1 MRVCWRAVA
10 VAFICFST
18 GSGPLVADDET
29 ERHEPDV
36 DMFASMTGKC
46 SALKVAERDFVC
58 RTVAFFHSPG
68 GRPSFTV
75 PLNDP
80 DDDSHIITFSGEKS
94 KREQDNLYE
103 LSIDRMLLKSKD
115 RPKVDGLPVPS
126 VVLST
131 GTCKQIGNFAAQRV
145 SSISCDATDAN
156 GTKYGL
162 QFESDGSPIRVQMIS
177 VSGPTISV
185 SDSAAE
191 AARAKA
197 LAAHIEQL
205 KCRQMADAQGILPRD
220 RTAFILNCMEE

>member
-1 MRVCWRAVA
+1 MRICRRVVA

-18 GSGPLVADDET
+18 GTGPLVADET
-29 ERHEPDV
+29 EQHEPDV
-36 DMFASMTGKC
+36 DMFASMAGKC
-46 SALKVAERDFVC
+46 STLKVAERDFVC
-58 RTVAFFHSPG
+58 TTVAFFHSPG
-68 GRPSFTV
+68 GRSSFTV

-103 LSIDRMLLKSKD
+103 LSIDRMLLKFKD

-126 VVLST
+126 VVLAT
-131 GTCKQIGNFAAQRV
+131 GTCKQIGNFAAQKV

-156 GTKYGL
+156 GSKYGL

-177 VSGPTISV
+177 VSDPTISV
-185 SDSAAE
+185 SVPPAE

-197 LAAHIEQL
+197 LAAHIQQL
-205 KCRQMADAQGILPRD
+205 KCRQMAEAQDVLPRD
-220 RTAFILNCMEE
+220 RTAFILRCMEE